1 MKIFGIIIIV
11 VSVIVNILIGL
22 FILGMSWN
30 QANPSTGTNSASG
43 SKVTI
48 SDETIPYINNTHKF
62 QFNYPKDWPIT
73 TTIANRENDPT
84 LIDSFNSLN
93 ESDKF
98 LEGFTIYSNKSV
110 FSQLEMVDYMRNN
123 LVANGYKILSEKP
136 GEIAGRKWHRFDTTS
151 TIKPEDGT
159 APYDIRGYVYSAE
172 GNDEYITVEYYD
184 QISTFENTKGAFIKT
199 MESFKFI

>member
-30 QANPSTGTNSASG
+30 QTDPSTGTNSASG
-43 SKVTI
+43 FTVTI

-73 TTIANRENDPT
+73 TTMADHENDPT
-84 LIDSFNSLN
+84 LIDRFNSQN
-93 ESDKF
+93 EADKY
-98 LEGFTIYSNKSV
+98 LEGFSVFANKSV
-110 FSQLEMVDYMRNN
+110 FSQQEMVDYMRNN

-136 GEIAGRKWHRFDTTS
+136 FEIDGHKWHRFDTTS
-151 TIKPEDGT
+151 TIKSDDGT
-159 APYDIRGYVYSAE
+159 STFDIQGYVYSVE
-172 GNDEYITVEYYD
+172 GNGEYITIEYYD